1 MPRVKRSTKRS
12 DRRKKI
18 LDRAS
23 GYFLTKSKLY
33 QAAQEAVE
41 RGLKFAYTG
50 RKQKKRQFRSLW
62 IVRISAAA
70 KLNRF
75 SYSQLINGLKKAGIE
90 LDRKILADIAVKDA
104 AGFTKLVEQA
114 KTALVCGEA
123 DPQAPG
129 AASQLNRRR
138 NRTARSPCKRIPGRS
153 CLWPP
158 QTATAS
164 SARWPPRRI
173 NPHFFLNSSC

>member
-1 MPRVKRSTKRS
+1 VRVSCLQPHDNERKNGEANMPRVKRSTKRN

-18 LDRAS
+18 LNRAS

-41 RGLKFAYTG
+41 RGLKFAYIG

-70 KLNRF
+70 KLNNC

-104 AGFTKLVEQA
+104 AGFTRLVEQA
-114 KTALVCGEA
+114 KTALVSEKSIRKL
-123 DPQAPG
+123 QAEK
-129 AASQLNRRR
+129 AQA
-138 NRTARSPCKRIPGRS
+138 
-153 CLWPP
+153 
-158 QTATAS
+158 
-164 SARWPPRRI
+164 
-173 NPHFFLNSSC
+173 

>member
-18 LDRAS
+18 LERAS

-50 RKQKKRQFRSLW
+50 RRQKKRQFRSLW

-70 KLNRF
+70 KLNGT

-90 LDRKILADIAVKDA
+90 LDRKVLSDIAIKDP
-104 AGFTKLVEQA
+104 AGFTDLTHKA
-114 KTALVCGEA
+114 KSAL
-123 DPQAPG
+123 
-129 AASQLNRRR
+129 AAK
-138 NRTARSPCKRIPGRS
+138 A
-153 CLWPP
+153 
-158 QTATAS
+158 A
-164 SARWPPRRI
+164 
-173 NPHFFLNSSC
+173 

>member
-50 RKQKKRQFRSLW
+50 RRQKKRQFRSLW

-70 KLNRF
+70 KLNGT
-75 SYSQLINGLKKAGIE
+75 SYSQFISEVRAGH
-90 LDRKILADIAVKDA
+90 VK
-104 AGFTKLVEQA
+104 
-114 KTALVCGEA
+114 
-123 DPQAPG
+123 
-129 AASQLNRRR
+129 
-138 NRTARSPCKRIPGRS
+138 
-153 CLWPP
+153 
-158 QTATAS
+158 
-164 SARWPPRRI
+164 SARMP
-173 NPHFFLNSSC
+173 FQY

>member
-18 LDRAS
+18 LKRAS

-70 KLNRF
+70 KANDT
-75 SYSQLINGLKKAGIE
+75 SYSQFINGLKKAGVD
-90 LDRKILADIAVKDA
+90 LDRKILSDIAIHDA

-114 KTALVCGEA
+114 KTAL
-123 DPQAPG
+123 
-129 AASQLNRRR
+129 AAEKK
-138 NRTARSPCKRIPGRS
+138 A
-153 CLWPP
+153 
-158 QTATAS
+158 AA
-164 SARWPPRRI
+164 
-173 NPHFFLNSSC
+173 